1 MQHFAHLFASAT
13 AIAVLLAGCQ
23 DSTAPAADLAP
34 GLSAAAVGGDLRDA
48 GIDRGDTHFGAR
60 LVTRTTFGGAASG
73 PEESGMLQ
81 VSATSEV
88 YERYDERYLEGGY
101 GSQGEVR
108 FGVYWDDAVASP
120 EVASIRT
127 VGDQVS
133 SYNRSGGIIGSA
145 FFDAFM
151 AENGLPGGS
160 LLDAFFNMSDGG
172 CQVNCTPDL
181 PTGTPDGGIVTQ
193 QESGEWREVRTVTS
207 PGNGEVGAMKT
218 PADRTETVRRYRRM
232 PAATGQSNGRP
243 SWRLEEI
250 RHLVTVS
257 TPAGE
262 RMTRSETRLEYVR
275 WHRNTGKDA
284 ARERAVARR
293 PVPATSAK
301 APASAPAPTSIS
313 AAGPDASI
321 GTASIDICG
330 RRSSR
335 VNQVVV
341 AGGTSVI
348 WQHGICSEANTW
360 DGMRPLISSSLQ
372 VGRERAFSLTS
383 RDRLDIQT
391 TELEQE
397 VMATGGGSSIV
408 IGHSQGGLIARRLGH
423 RRGDLV
429 HGVITMGSPHRGALI
444 ADVGPEAVSD
454 YVTDAMGRFCY
465 GSSMCRLLTEIGTR
479 RTAGEI
485 TYGLAGTLVP
495 VIHDVRTNSDF
506 TTQLN
511 SGYEPFLRAGIEVDA
526 GNRWALMRLVGDW
539 TSDHGRLANGL
550 RPYGEG
556 WVRTTES
563 IYRAGVFLQDLATF
577 LSWRAYPY
585 GGGVGCGYSGY
596 QTHWPPCYDSW
607 YGGYWYSSSYWTQLA
622 DILFSIGR
630 YVTSTLDYLDSRWD
644 YITTRNQ
651 DRTDGFIQFQSQRY
665 PSSPGTYTPIRY
677 LIPPPEA
684 DSHAGETASPAAF
697 LRIRSAMEAMGVTR
711 R

>member
-1 MQHFAHLFASAT
+1 MQHFVRLFLSAT
-13 AIAVLLAGCQ
+13 ATAVLLAGCQ
-23 DSTAPAADLAP
+23 DSTAPAADLEPA
-34 GLSAAAVGGDLRDA
+34 LSAGPIGGALRDA
-48 GIDRGDTHFGAR
+48 GIDPGDTHFGAR
-60 LVTRTTFGGAASG
+60 LVTRTSFDAPGSG
-73 PEESGMLQ
+73 SGESAMLQ
-81 VSATSEV
+81 VSSTSEV

-108 FGVYWDDAVASP
+108 FGVYWDDAAASP

-160 LLDAFFNMSDGG
+160 LLDAFFNMDGGG

-181 PTGTPDGGIVTQ
+181 PTSIPDGGMVTQ
-193 QESGEWREVRTVTS
+193 QETGDWREVRTVTS
-207 PGNGEVGAMKT
+207 PATREAGATKA
-218 PADRTETVRRYRRM
+218 PAARTETVRRYRRM
-232 PAATGQSNGRP
+232 PAATGPATGRP

-250 RHLVTVS
+250 RHLVTAS

-262 RMTRSETRLEYVR
+262 RTTRSETRLEYLR

-293 PVPATSAK
+293 PAPETPPK
-301 APASAPAPTSIS
+301 APASAPASAWI
-313 AAGPDASI
+313 AAGEPAASI
-321 GTASIDICG
+321 GAASIDICG

-335 VNQVVV
+335 VNQTVVS
-341 AGGTSVI
+341 GGTSVI
-348 WQHGICSEANTW
+348 WQHGICSEAKTW
-360 DGMRPLISSSLQ
+360 DGMRPIISLSLQ

-444 ADVGPEAVSD
+444 ADLGPEVVSD

-479 RTAGEI
+479 QTAGEI

-539 TSDHGRLANGL
+539 SSEDGRLANGA
-550 RPYGEG
+550 RPRGEE
-556 WVRTTES
+556 WVHVTES
-563 IYRAGVFLQDLATF
+563 IYRAGVFLQDLASF

-607 YGGYWYSSSYWTQLA
+607 YGGYWYSWSYWAQLA
-622 DILFSIGR
+622 DILYSIGN
-630 YVTSTLDYLDSRWD
+630 YVTSRLDYLDTKWD
-644 YITTRNQ
+644 YITTRNS
-651 DRTDGFIQFQSQRY
+651 DRTDGFIQFLSQRY
-665 PSSPGTYTPIRY
+665 PSSPGRYTPLRYIIR
-677 LIPPPEA
+677 PPEA
-684 DSHAGETASPAAF
+684 DSHAGETASPGAF
-697 LRIRSAMEAMGVTR
+697 VRIKGALEAMGVPR
-711 R
+711 Q